1 MNFWNSPS
9 TRAFKFPFHLD
20 FSVKNYIAICACI
33 MSLLCSLFLL
43 SIKYQFSMELLMNR
57 QINNGIQVPDVFL
70 RNLPHYN
77 LSAYVLTWDY
87 PSIYLHNNPK
97 LKYVEVAKIT
107 NFSIF
112 QYLIMFIYIYET
124 VAKVIFLN

>member
-1 MNFWNSPS
+1 
-9 TRAFKFPFHLD
+9 
-20 FSVKNYIAICACI
+20 
-33 MSLLCSLFLL
+33 
-43 SIKYQFSMELLMNR
+43 MNR

-77 LSAYVLTWDY
+77 LSAYVLTWNY
-87 PSIYLHNNPK
+87 PSIYLHNNRK
-97 LKYVEVAKIT
+97 LKYVEVAKIN

-112 QYLIMFIYIYET
+112 QYLIMYMYIYET

>member
-1 MNFWNSPS
+1 
-9 TRAFKFPFHLD
+9 
-20 FSVKNYIAICACI
+20 

-112 QYLIMFIYIYET
+112 QYLIMFMYIYET